1 MVPWLWGLNNL
12 TKLPDFEIYICYRDF
27 QCSYTTHTIWPL
39 STILLH
45 CYMTTVHLLV
55 VCRWYLVSRE
65 LQDYV
70 YSVHYIAHSSNMIF
84 SWCSR
89 ALLHTWDSRTC
100 RLNYQSCSGRNEQQV
115 FRESQSNLETWK
127 HGRLTLIKE
136 IEECAAQWWQSPSFH
151 WGRVFC
157 PRIVGFI

>member
-45 CYMTTVHLLV
+45 CYMTTVHLIV

-65 LQDYV
+65 LQGYTH
-70 YSVHYIAHSSNMIF
+70 SVHCIAQGSNMTF

-89 ALLHTWDSRTC
+89 TSVCYPEIDVDAPSFRVRFFLLSSSSAKP
-100 RLNYQSCSGRNEQQV
+100 SCSQ
-115 FRESQSNLETWK
+115 ESVSSSEPTSSS
-127 HGRLTLIKE
+127 
-136 IEECAAQWWQSPSFH
+136 AAMRCRF
-151 WGRVFC
+151 
-157 PRIVGFI
+157 PRTVIPAYKVSVS